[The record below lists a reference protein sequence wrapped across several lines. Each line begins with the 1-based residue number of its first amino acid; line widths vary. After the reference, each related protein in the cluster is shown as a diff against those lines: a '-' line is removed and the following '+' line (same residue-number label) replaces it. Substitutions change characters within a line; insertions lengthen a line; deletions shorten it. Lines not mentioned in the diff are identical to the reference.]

1 MPKYRNSIFAVVD
14 PNQDDNEEDERYSI
28 KNKKSKNSLQ
38 HLGFE
43 DTVLNHLLLIR
54 DIEKN

>member
-14 PNQDDNEEDERYSI
+14 PQIEKEDGE
-28 KNKKSKNSLQ
+28 KNTKHALH

-43 DTVLNHLLLIR
+43 DSVLNHLLLIR